1 MPNKQGKLWQY
12 LDGARRK
19 CLLRKRDDK
28 CLPPRGARNVK
39 NILGV
44 NGRTMAGGKRKRK
57 GEEEVKR
64 LAVSGEKLEEGKDG
78 REEERKWNER
88 EERR

>member
-12 LDGARRK
+12 LDGIRRK
-19 CLLRKRDDK
+19 CLLRKWDDK
-28 CLPPRGARNVK
+28 CLPPRGARNVQ

-44 NGRTMAGGKRKRK
+44 NGGKRKRK
-57 GEEEVKR
+57 GEEEDEER

-78 REEERKWNER
+78 RE
-88 EERR
+88 